1 MDPTLHNKMM
11 GDMLRNKVSGCGD
24 GEKAKTRQSPGMVVL
39 EKTGATLS
47 EINHYLQ
54 RWMGVAHARLMD
66 HNNE

>member
-11 GDMLRNKVSGCGD
+11 GDMLRNKVSGCRD

-39 EKTGATLS
+39 EETGATLS

-54 RWMGVAHARLMD
+54 RVDGCGTCTMNGT
-66 HNNE
+66 